1 MVVATKVCTNVT
13 VLLYVYEDIFE
24 DKSTNVTV
32 CCDILNPARE
42 KKKWNN
48 QLP

>member
-13 VLLYVYEDIFE
+13 VLLYLYEDIFE

-32 CCDILNPARE
+32 CCDILNLARE
-42 KKKWNN
+42 KRKME
-48 QLP
+48 QSTP